1 MDIDIN
7 SAESKMNDKKYI
19 QKKRIIKYF
28 IDAVKQIQ
36 EEEGLQSVTIRKVA
50 DIAGYNSA
58 TLYNYFENLD
68 HLLLFASMDYF
79 QEYVDQLPKCLRNVK
94 DHIQRYILVAECFYR
109 NSFLH
114 PQNFYSIFFA
124 KVSNSI
130 DQYMRD
136 YYELFPID
144 TSEMDDDIATMV
156 SETDLFSRG
165 SISIKKCIDE
175 GYFTKEDGIE
185 MNDIMTYVY
194 ESFLYRVIHD
204 ELDPGE
210 ANDKINKYLSNII
223 KKYRIK

>member
-7 SAESKMNDKKYI
+7 SSDLKMNDKKFI

-36 EEEGLQSVTIRKVA
+36 EEDGLQSVTIRKVA

-79 QEYVDQLPKCLRNVK
+79 QEYVYQLPKSLRNVY
-94 DHIQRYILVAECFYR
+94 DPIQRYIVAAEFFYR

-124 KVSNSI
+124 KVSHSI
-130 DQYMRD
+130 DNYMRD

-144 TSEMDDDIATMV
+144 ISEMDEDIETMV
-156 SETDLFSRG
+156 RETDLFSRG
-165 SISIKKCIDE
+165 SISINKCVDE
-175 GYFTKEDGIE
+175 GYFTKEDAIE
-185 MNDIMTYVY
+185 LNDIMTYVY
-194 ESFLYRVIHD
+194 ESFLYRVIHA
-204 ELDPGE
+204 ELDPVG

>member
-1 MDIDIN
+1 MEIDIN
-7 SAESKMNDKKYI
+7 NAESKMSDKKYI

-36 EEEGLQSVTIRKVA
+36 EDEGLKAVTIRKVA

-79 QEYVDQLPKCLRNVK
+79 QEYVDQLPKRLK
-94 DHIQRYILVAECFYR
+94 DVRDPIQRYIIVAECFYK

-130 DQYMRD
+130 DEYIRD

-144 TSEMDDDIATMV
+144 TSEMDEDIATMV
-156 SETDLFSRG
+156 RETDLFSRG

-175 GYFTKEDGIE
+175 GFFTKEEGIE
-185 MNDIMTYVY
+185 LNDIMIYVY

-204 ELDPGE
+204 EIDPAE
-210 ANDKINKYLSNII
+210 ANEKINKYLSNII